1 MARRSTRQRLATE
14 ADLLFLTQDTEF
26 ADLAATVMIFR
37 VPQAIPITRRV
48 ELWEHAVDD
57 FLHPIPE
64 RLFEVLGDGR
74 VVAWDFRP

>member
-1 MARRSTRQRLATE
+1 M
-14 ADLLFLTQDTEF
+14 FLTQDNES
-26 ADLAATVMIFR
+26 ADLAPHIVATVLIFR

-57 FLHPIPE
+57 FLHPIPG

>member
-1 MARRSTRQRLATE
+1 
-14 ADLLFLTQDTEF
+14 LFLTQDTEF
-26 ADLAATVMIFR
+26 ADLAPDIVATVMISR

-48 ELWEHAVDD
+48 ELWEHAIDG
-57 FLHPIPE
+57 FLLHPIPG